1 MDWFSLL
8 ISLKESTNMDY
19 NNFLK
24 ITGKRQIKAL
34 FYFICGLILCLGVGF
49 YFRFEE
55 GYFVIFIPLFVFT
68 ELPAIF
74 LHIEYLKRNSGEEY
88 ELCDNRIVL
97 RRKGFETVYS
107 KEDIRSITVYVSPNY
122 YRGDIYFT
130 GFENYHFARILLN
143 SGEVLCLTSL
153 LAPGGID
160 KVLNVYL
167 KDIPYRKV
175 KRLFSTTL
183 Y

>member
-1 MDWFSLL
+1 
-8 ISLKESTNMDY
+8 MDY
-19 NNFLK
+19 NNILK
-24 ITGKRQIKAL
+24 ITGKRQLKAL
-34 FYFICGLILCLGVGF
+34 FYFVFGLALYIGVF
-49 YFRFEE
+49 IFFKIDDLFFIMIV
-55 GYFVIFIPLFVFT
+55 FVPLFVFT
-68 ELPAIF
+68 ELPAVF

-88 ELCDNRIVL
+88 ELCADRII
-97 RRKGFETVYS
+97 RRKNGLETVYS

-143 SGEVLCLTSL
+143 SGEVLFLTSL

-160 KVLNVYL
+160 KILNVYL